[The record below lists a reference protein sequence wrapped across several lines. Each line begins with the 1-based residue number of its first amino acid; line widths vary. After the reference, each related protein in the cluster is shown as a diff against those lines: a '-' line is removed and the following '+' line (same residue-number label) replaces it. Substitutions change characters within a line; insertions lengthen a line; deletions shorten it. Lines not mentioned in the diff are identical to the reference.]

1 MRHYHRSHI
10 GALTIAAALAAGSLG
25 VGAMH
30 AASRSRAAGSRPNW
44 KHDPERLAA
53 AEAKRARKNA
63 KRLRDA
69 RVY

>member
-1 MRHYHRSHI
+1 MHHHRSHI
-10 GALTIAAALAAGSLG
+10 GVLAMAAAMAAAGPL
-25 VGAMH
+25 VRVQAPV
-30 AASRSRAAGSRPNW
+30 ANVPRAFPSW

-69 RVY
+69 RGY